1 MHKIKGVLG
10 SVASSIS
17 MSYSKL
23 LHYKYIIAGI
33 IFFSPA
39 PHTMENIALSISV
52 PSFRTTL
59 KRAIYWASKCLQWK
73 DIEIS
78 NHYHGI
84 TKFTLAVDRA
94 AAPAAALRRCA
105 RLREENQPTT
115 ISVIWTSPGNV
126 TTNVAIWVEHLW
138 IHTNEWKSSSH
149 GSSIW
154 PIASIVAE
162 DFFVEKIFGKSHE
175 NWNHDVIKKCFM
187 CVQYYHFPL

>member
-84 TKFTLAVDRA
+84 TKFTLTVDRA
-94 AAPAAALRRCA
+94 AAP
-105 RLREENQPTT
+105 
-115 ISVIWTSPGNV
+115 G
-126 TTNVAIWVEHLW
+126 
-138 IHTNEWKSSSH
+138 
-149 GSSIW
+149 
-154 PIASIVAE
+154 
-162 DFFVEKIFGKSHE
+162 
-175 NWNHDVIKKCFM
+175 
-187 CVQYYHFPL
+187 

>member
-1 MHKIKGVLG
+1 MLTCIHEIKYVFGGVAP
-10 SVASSIS
+10 SMY

-23 LHYKYIIAGI
+23 FHYKYIIAGI

-59 KRAIYWASKCLQWK
+59 KRAIYWASKCFQWK

-94 AAPAAALRRCA
+94 AAP
-105 RLREENQPTT
+105 
-115 ISVIWTSPGNV
+115 G
-126 TTNVAIWVEHLW
+126 
-138 IHTNEWKSSSH
+138 
-149 GSSIW
+149 
-154 PIASIVAE
+154 
-162 DFFVEKIFGKSHE
+162 
-175 NWNHDVIKKCFM
+175 
-187 CVQYYHFPL
+187 